1 MANTLDAVFART
13 ARRSPGAVAVKDGP
27 YELLYG
33 RAEMRAGQLASA
45 LIGIGVQLGDPV
57 LVHCSD
63 HRRAT
68 VAQLAVL
75 KVGGVCV
82 PVPSHT
88 SRDEFQ
94 RLARLVGA
102 RLVLCGSSAV
112 AEWVER
118 GRVIVLDEET
128 WQRIGA
134 MRVDRSLP
142 RSGPLEGAHLFGA
155 GEDST
160 DHDAQLIDHRAW
172 SIALSARRRGSG
184 SRRMTVVAHEPP
196 MGARS
201 LSALWW
207 AFATGGTFHTGF
219 RHEEMPGPLT
229 LRADAAVF
237 SPREYAR
244 FLDRVVSA
252 GPGRVPRVIVL
263 MGDPCPPRLA
273 ERHFDLLPAA
283 RLWCE
288 FTPMGGVLP
297 WTTRRVVHDAG
308 APDIDPHSTPWLNA
322 GRPALGVRVRIL
334 SPDGL
339 LVPRGGTGEVC
350 AAGDALPCGIIRAIA
365 HRPGTVDGSA
375 LRRSG
380 RYGRVREDGTVE
392 ITSAHGPTRRA
403 VRGARY
409 ARL

>member
-1 MANTLDAVFART
+1 M
-13 ARRSPGAVAVKDGP
+13 KDGP
-27 YELLYG
+27 YELAYG
-33 RAEMRAGQLASA
+33 RAEMRAAQLASA
-45 LIGIGVQLGDPV
+45 LIGNGVQLGDPV
-57 LVHCSD
+57 LIHCSD

-75 KVGGVCV
+75 KAGGVCV
-82 PVPSHT
+82 PAPLHT
-88 SRDEFQ
+88 SRDAFQ

-102 RLVLCGSSAV
+102 RLVLCGSSVV
-112 AEWVER
+112 AAWMER

-155 GEDST
+155 DEDST

-172 SIALSARRRGSG
+172 SIALSARPRGSG
-184 SRRMTVVAHEPP
+184 GGTMTVVAHEPP

-219 RHEEMPGPLT
+219 RHEQMPGPLT

-244 FLDRVVSA
+244 FLDGVVSA
-252 GPGRVPRVIVL
+252 GTGQVPRVIVL
-263 MGDPCPPRLA
+263 MGDPCPPCLA
-273 ERHFDLLPAA
+273 ERHFALLPAV

-288 FTPMGGVLP
+288 FTPVGGVLP
-297 WTTRRVVHDAG
+297 WTTRRVAHDQAHAG
-308 APDIDPHSTPWLNA
+308 APDIDPHCPPWLNV
-322 GRPALGVRVRIL
+322 GRPAPGVRVRVL

-339 LVPRGGTGEVC
+339 LVPHGGTGEVC
-350 AAGDALPCGIIRAIA
+350 ATGDALPCDIIRAIA
-365 HRPGTVDGSA
+365 HGPGTADGSV

-392 ITSAHGPTRRA
+392 IASAHGPARRA
-403 VRGARY
+403 VKGARY
-409 ARL
+409 ACL